1 MLDAGAIVTEAENR
15 ARMSDPEAHLLRPN
29 LAHLVAAINDTAD
42 LSPDSEATVAS
53 SLAARM
59 VDRLEGLEWLSKHPD
74 IDDEV
79 ITDPV
84 FLCGLPRSG
93 TTFFQYLFD
102 RDERFRLI
110 RTWEANEP
118 SPPPGVDPES
128 VRRRK
133 ATEAERR
140 KTHRVAGFDA
150 MHLSDADGPE
160 ECHAFLE
167 QSYLSAGFHN
177 LMNVPAYF
185 DYLMSTDLT
194 PAYRVHKRQ
203 LQLLQW
209 RTPQP
214 RWALKHP
221 NHVIATDAILE
232 VYPDA
237 RFVITHRDPVQIL
250 ASISKMTLKL
260 RESRTNSPV
269 DPHLVGRQMLDFIQQ
284 HIDRIMAFSESPN
297 GTRATHV
304 DYYRLVDDPISVMT
318 EVHREL
324 DLDSPPAVRGAVAD
338 WYLRNPKGSRGSNP
352 YALKDFGL
360 DGDMVAEQFGD
371 YMRRFGIPREQV
383 GLGSDRSNV

>member
-1 MLDAGAIVTEAENR
+1 MLDAGAITTEAETR
-15 ARMSDPEAHLLRPN
+15 VGISDPEADLLRPN
-29 LAHLVAAINDTAD
+29 LDHLVAAINATAD
-42 LSPDSEATVAS
+42 LALGSEASVGS
-53 SLAARM
+53 SLVARTA
-59 VDRLEGLEWLSKHPD
+59 DRLEGLEWLGRHPE
-74 IDDEV
+74 IADEV
-79 ITDPV
+79 IADPV

-110 RTWEANEP
+110 RTWEVSEP
-118 SPPPGVDPES
+118 SPPPGADPGS

-133 ATEAERR
+133 AAEAERR
-140 KTHRVAGFDA
+140 KTHRISGFDA

-167 QSYLSAGFHN
+167 QSYSSAGFHN
-177 LMNVPAYF
+177 LMNVPEYF

-209 RTPQP
+209 RTPRP

-260 RESRTNSPV
+260 RESRSNSPV
-269 DPHLVGRQMLDFIQQ
+269 DPHLVGRQMLDFIQR
-284 HIDRIMAFSESPN
+284 HIDRIMTFSDSPDR
-297 GTRATHV
+297 TRATHV
-304 DYYRLVDDPISVMT
+304 DYYRLVDDPITVMA
-318 EVHREL
+318 EVHSAL
-324 DLDSPPAVRGAVAD
+324 DLDSPPAVREAVAD
-338 WYLRNPKGSRGSNP
+338 WYSRNPKGSRGSNP
-352 YALKDFGL
+352 YALEDFGL

-371 YMRRFGIPREQV
+371 YMCRFGIPREQV
-383 GLGSDRSNV
+383 GLGTDRSNV